1 MSAADCR
8 LLSLPPEL
16 LFEIRA
22 HLDPLSVL
30 RVGATCRLLA
40 AVAQADLIWKPLVLA
55 EFWHVEGNF
64 SDPTWAICEGWEDMV
79 ELFAGL
85 AIGHE
90 DCDDPW
96 FTAWHTAYR
105 SAVLQSQDILAGSGA
120 GFKIRLWLHLR

>member
-1 MSAADCR
+1 MSAADCS

-16 LFEIRA
+16 LFEVRTDDADIG
-22 HLDPLSVL
+22 PM
-30 RVGATCRLLA
+30 LA

-105 SAVLQSQDILAGSGA
+105 SAVL
-120 GFKIRLWLHLR
+120 